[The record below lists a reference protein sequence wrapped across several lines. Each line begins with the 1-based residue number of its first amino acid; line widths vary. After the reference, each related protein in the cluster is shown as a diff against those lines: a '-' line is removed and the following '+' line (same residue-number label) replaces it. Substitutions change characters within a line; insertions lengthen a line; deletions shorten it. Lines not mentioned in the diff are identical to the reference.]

1 MLYAITRNCQ
11 PCTVKTNSFTNSS
24 ETWLLLYCLLLV
36 TATVCS
42 TEVWLDVKVYRCQV
56 YRLLPVLCVS
66 CNETP
71 NGASGLH
78 VPLCHNYRGHTC
90 TNTNTVRTHR
100 HAHTGTH
107 THTHTHKGK
116 NAHRHSFVGMGNV
129 QGYFMST
136 IPLKFLGS
144 KWRKRHG
151 NQCLLRRHWKIP
163 RPLTNTAFECAATF
177 KILFEG
183 GKISVVFSS
192 WPGTLLS

>member
-116 NAHRHSFVGMGNV
+116 NAHARTQTQLCGN
-129 QGYFMST
+129 G
-136 IPLKFLGS
+136 
-144 KWRKRHG
+144 
-151 NQCLLRRHWKIP
+151 
-163 RPLTNTAFECAATF
+163 ECAR
-177 KILFEG
+177 LLYEYH
-183 GKISVVFSS
+183 SS
-192 WPGTLLS
+192 QIPWLKVAETTRKPMSSEEALENPTPSDKHCLWMCSNI